1 MFGIVQ
7 IESFARGLPV
17 ISSNIKG
24 SGVGLV
30 NKNEVSGLHC
40 LPKNH
45 ASLENCI
52 NSIDNAR
59 ESFQLHPL
67 EDIMKTTFLL
77 RNIMTL
83 F

>member
-7 IESFARGLPV
+7 IESFARGSTSSL
-17 ISSNIKG
+17 SNIG

-30 NKNEVSGLHC
+30 NKNDVSGLHC

-52 NSIDNAR
+52 NSIDNGDY
-59 ESFQLHPL
+59 FQLHPL
-67 EDIMKTTFLL
+67 ENIMKTTFLL